1 VEGLP
6 DFRAP
11 VPAAL
16 VVIDSS
22 QTGGDAWLH
31 MLPVGNR
38 PMLLRVLDSL
48 AQAAVD
54 QVSLAAEPTLL
65 PRVRRLLEGGGR
77 WPFELGYLERSTGAG
92 LLGALRAAGE
102 PTADRPLLVH
112 WGCSLFKAP
121 LRSQLGGDPSGPF
134 DALLLVDVPRTESSI
149 TELAGERLASLAGH
163 SRSQI
168 RGSLAGV
175 AMLGPGAREAAQE
188 VEAGGSADAE
198 LLAVVERMTKLGGRP
213 SALPAARCWR
223 CTGAVD
229 SALEANRFLL
239 EDLAVEPPQ
248 REAAALEAR
257 GTTVQGPARID
268 SSVVLERSTVRGP
281 VVIGPRA
288 RLTDAY
294 IGPYTSIGA
303 DVRVEGAEIENSIVL
318 NDSRVCH
325 VGRRMDASVVGP
337 GASICRDFRLPAALR
352 LQVGEGAQVSLN

>member
-11 VPAAL
+11 GPTAL

-22 QTGGDAWLH
+22 KTSGDDWLH
-31 MLPVGNR
+31 LLPVGNR

-48 AQAAVD
+48 TDARVEQVALAV
-54 QVSLAAEPTLL
+54 EPMLV
-65 PRVRRLLEGGGR
+65 PQVRRLLDGVDR
-77 WPFELGYLERSTGAG
+77 SPFELTYLESSPGAG
-92 LLGALRAAGE
+92 LLGSLRSAGE
-102 PTADRPLLVH
+102 LTADRPLLVH

-121 LRSQLGGDPSGPF
+121 LRSQLRDDPGGPF
-134 DALLLVDVPRTESSI
+134 DAVLLVDVPRTESSV
-149 TELAGERLASLAGH
+149 TQLASERLASLAGH
-163 SRSQI
+163 SRSQS

-175 AMLGPGAREAAQE
+175 ALLGAGVREAAQE
-188 VEAGGSADAE
+188 VEAGRGADAE
-198 LLAVVERMTKLGGRP
+198 VLAVVERMAKLGGRP
-213 SALPAARCWR
+213 TAMPAARCWR

-239 EDLAVEPPQ
+239 EDLVDEPPQ
-248 REAAALEAR
+248 SEAAPLESR

-268 SSVVLERSTVRGP
+268 PSVMLERSTVRGP

-288 RLTDAY
+288 RLCDAY

-318 NDSRVCH
+318 DDTRVCH

-337 GASICRDFRLPAALR
+337 GATICRDFRLPAALR
-352 LQVGEGAQVSLN
+352 LQVGEGAQVSLS